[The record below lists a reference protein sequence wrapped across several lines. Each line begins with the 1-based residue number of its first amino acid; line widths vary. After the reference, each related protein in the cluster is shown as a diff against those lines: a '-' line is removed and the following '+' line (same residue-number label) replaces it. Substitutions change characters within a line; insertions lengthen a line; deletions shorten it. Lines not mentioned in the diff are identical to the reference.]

1 MMLHKFAERVVT
13 RPWLIIGLLSL
24 LMTVISVGSSWL
36 TFRSDD
42 RIFFSHEN
50 PELQDLERFEEQY
63 GREDNIVFVITAKS
77 GDLFTPEKLA
87 AINDITDQAWHFPY
101 VKRVDSVTNFQ
112 RVSAEGD
119 EVAIDHLARSGDV
132 LTAEHARLLKDA
144 AQQEPLLLGRM
155 LSEDHTVGLVNVQFR
170 LNEDLVGD
178 VAGDL
183 MQQARNTAE
192 QFRQKYDMVSIRIS
206 GSLALDHAF
215 GEASAQDGMLLT
227 PVMFGLIFGLIG
239 WIFRSVVV
247 VGAAFLVIGGAIGAA
262 MGTAGFLG
270 IPLSPPSVSAP
281 FMILT
286 LATADCIHLTA
297 AVFRRA
303 RLNPESDRRT
313 IVMQGLCSTFR
324 PITLTSLTTS
334 IGFFSLIFSE
344 SPPFGHLGV
353 IAAIGVL
360 YAWLLAITVLPALLV
375 VLPWQGKA
383 HGLLIPD
390 VWWERLHAFLER
402 QPGLIIGVSLFVG
415 LSMSV
420 FAFTNVLDDRY
431 VKYFDQSFAFR
442 TDTDYMNQHLGGFYA
457 LEYSLDS
464 GHAEG
469 IFQPDYLRQVD
480 AFVDW
485 MRQQPGVTHVAAL
498 NDVMRTINR
507 GMNGGGQAAYAL
519 PEDSSRAAQ
528 YLWLYEMS
536 LPRGLDLQEQ
546 VTIDKSE
553 SRMTVSLEDLST
565 QEVLALAVRAQTW
578 VEKHAPVLRNS
589 SRATGTTILFSH
601 IGQRNINQMLTG
613 TFTALLLISAILFVI
628 FRSFS
633 LGSAAV
639 ATNLVPPLAALGG
652 WALCVG
658 EVGMAVATIAA
669 VTLGIVVDDTIHFVE
684 ATLRGQR
691 EGLKPN
697 QAVLYAL
704 KHAGEGILVTTI
716 ILVVGFACLAFSGF
730 QINAWMGL
738 MTAIV
743 IGVALV
749 FDLLFLPSI
758 LIKTRS

>member
-1 MMLHKFAERVVT
+1 MKFKTCAAIIVN
-13 RPWLIIGLLSL
+13 RPWLTIGFVALLV
-24 LMTVISVGSSWL
+24 TIVSVGSGGL

-42 RIFFSHEN
+42 RIFFSDDN
-50 PELQDLERFEEQY
+50 PELQDLHRFEEKY
-63 GREDNIVFVITAKS
+63 GREDTIVFVITAKD

-87 AINDITDQAWHFPY
+87 IFNDVTDRAWHFPY

-119 EVAIDHLARSGDV
+119 EVIIDHLARSGD
-132 LTAEHARLLKDA
+132 TITDAHARLLKDA
-144 AQQEPLLLGRM
+144 AQQEPLLLGRL
-155 LSEDHTVGLVNVQFR
+155 LSTDGTVGLVNVQFW
-170 LNEDLVGD
+170 LNDEL
-178 VAGDL
+178 AGDMAGEL
-183 MQQARNTAE
+183 MEHARNVANE
-192 QFRQKYDMVSIRIS
+192 LRRQYDMVTIRIS
-206 GSLALDHAF
+206 GSLALDNAF
-215 GEASAQDGMLLT
+215 GEASARDGMVLT
-227 PVMFGLIFGLIG
+227 PMMFGLIFGLIG
-239 WIFRSVVV
+239 WIFRSSVV

-262 MGTAGFLG
+262 LGTAGFLS

-303 RLNPESDRRT
+303 RQNPAGDRRT
-313 IVMQGLCSTFR
+313 IVWEGLCSTFR
-324 PITLTSLTTS
+324 PITLTSATTA

-360 YAWLLAITVLPALLV
+360 YAWLLAVTVLPALLV
-375 VLPWQGKA
+375 VLPWQGTA
-383 HGLLIPD
+383 HGLLVPD
-390 VWWERLHAFLER
+390 AWWERLHGVLER

-415 LSMSV
+415 LGMSV

-457 LEYSLDS
+457 LEYSLNS
-464 GHAEG
+464 GRPEG
-469 IFQPDYLRQVD
+469 IFQPDYLQQVD
-480 AFVDW
+480 AFVEW
-485 MRQQPGVTHVAAL
+485 MRQQSGVTHVTAL
-498 NDVMRTINR
+498 SDVMRTINR
-507 GMNGGGQAAYAL
+507 GMNGGSQAAYVL

-536 LPRGLDLQEQ
+536 LPRGLDLHEQ
-546 VTIDKSE
+546 VTIDKAE

-565 QEVLALAVRAQTW
+565 QEVLVLAERARNW
-578 VEKHAPVLRNS
+578 VDANAPAFRDS
-589 SRATGTTILFSH
+589 ARATGTTVLFSH
-601 IGQRNINQMLTG
+601 IGQRNIDQMLTG
-613 TFTALLLISAILFVI
+613 TFAALLLISAILFVI

-633 LGSAAV
+633 LGGAAV

-652 WALCVG
+652 WALFVG

-684 ATLRGQR
+684 ATRRGQR
-691 EGLKPN
+691 EGLNPN
-697 QAVLYAL
+697 HAVLYAL
-704 KHAGEGILVTTI
+704 KHAGEGIVVTTV